1 MSVEPEASLPLIGVA
16 REFYERYGATA
27 PSYQTL
33 WLATAT
39 GRLPAFR
46 RGRTLHVYES
56 DLPVFIAY
64 FRLERCPEPADSA
77 SPTPAPTPDT
87 SAAA

>member
-46 RGRTLHVYES
+46 RGRTLHVHES

-64 FRLERCPEPADSA
+64 FRLERSPEPAGSA
-77 SPTPAPTPDT
+77 SPTPVPTPDQ
-87 SAAA
+87 AA